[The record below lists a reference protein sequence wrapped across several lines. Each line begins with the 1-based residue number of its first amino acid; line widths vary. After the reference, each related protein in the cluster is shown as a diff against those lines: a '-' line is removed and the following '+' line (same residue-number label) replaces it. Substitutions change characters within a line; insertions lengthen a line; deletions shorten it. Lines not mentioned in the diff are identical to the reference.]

1 MQKKR
6 RKQENKDEGKNWD
19 SEWTHFLRFYF
30 FYFER
35 ERAGGGVEEEGE
47 RQADSTLSAEPNA
60 GLSLTGLKIIIWAKI
75 KNQMLN
81 QLNLLGAPEQTTFDY
96 FLWFLYQQN
105 IWYFSFLFSLF
116 FKGGQLVEVQRI
128 C

>member
-1 MQKKR
+1 M
-6 RKQENKDEGKNWD
+6 D
-19 SEWTHFLRFYF
+19 SFFKILFFLFW
-30 FYFER
+30 
-35 ERAGGGVEEEGE
+35 ERASGGGVEEEGE